1 MFFVLISF
9 NAASCFV
16 LHVQCSLYGCLNLVF
31 PNTRVTTKALFRL
44 QAKVTQIHIYPNATC
59 VCSFHNSLNNAHPF
73 FQMQSRPLGY
83 VVYNVCLNGQIAFV
97 RPTRHRCSANGIHS
111 ALK

>member
-1 MFFVLISF
+1 MLNKLLSYCKYVFLFCFVISF

-44 QAKVTQIHIYPNATC
+44 QAKVTQIHIYSYATC
-59 VCSFHNSLNNAHPF
+59 V
-73 FQMQSRPLGY
+73 
-83 VVYNVCLNGQIAFV
+83 
-97 RPTRHRCSANGIHS
+97 
-111 ALK
+111 